1 MEKQET
7 INGGH
12 IKCRIQTHINGSRY
26 LRATLDIRL
35 MIFELEMKLEGHMKL
50 HCNKKSVISIGHNAI
65 HHDQTKHVEIDQMF
79 IKKIKKKKKN
89 GKWKNLFLCCFK
101 GFSQNGCRVLHFS
114 IA

>member
-50 HCNKKSVISIGHNAI
+50 HCNKKSIISIGHNAI

-79 IKKIKKKKKN
+79 IKKIKKKKKKLES
-89 GKWKNLFLCCFK
+89 GKICSCVASK
-101 GFSQNGCRVLHFS
+101 GSHKMVVEFYISV
-114 IA
+114 